1 MTSGGTVELQSLGK
15 HHKQHLNS
23 GRVTLNDKFERWGRG
38 GKSYSPTTGELVCIS
53 DVEASESPFQSIIT

>member
-23 GRVTLNDKFERWGRG
+23 GRVTLNDKFERWGGIVLPYNKR
-38 GKSYSPTTGELVCIS
+38 IS
-53 DVEASESPFQSIIT
+53 LHFGC